1 MSTTS
6 SSANISATNNSVHT
20 LSASSVQPPPSFA
33 IRDFLKLLA
42 AGVLSGAGVSVVI
55 AGLTLVLANTA
66 KAGTLQKNETVN
78 AISTQALQAP
88 PALLKPVP
96 GGLYMGGG
104 CDRESVDAVER
115 DWRVKIDNNTAEV
128 RVMQT
133 FLMPADGPTVAFF
146 EATLSPKARL
156 IGLIAH
162 TPQKILS
169 GKVLD
174 MDDFTGLSCR
184 ELNKFRIHDALILWN
199 DEDTFFTD
207 QIMNLIPNETVVIE
221 YTYSVRTHLQNG
233 LNELTLALSTEER
246 EMFVA
251 TKPTL
256 ASGTVWVEWLG
267 VKPKRL
273 ANTPADMPADVA
285 LEEST
290 QGITGLSW
298 FTPLLAPA
306 TRLKLS
312 WEMAPPFLN
321 ARTANR

>member
-6 SSANISATNNSVHT
+6 SAANISATNNSVHT
-20 LSASSVQPPPSFA
+20 LSASSVPPQPSFA
-33 IRDFLKLLA
+33 IRDFLKMLA
-42 AGVLSGAGVSVVI
+42 AAVLSGAGVSVVI

-66 KAGTLQKNETVN
+66 EAGTRQKNATVD

-88 PALLKPVP
+88 PAHPVA
-96 GGLYMGGG
+96 GGLYIGGG

-115 DWRVKIDNNTAEV
+115 DWRVKIDSNTTEV
-128 RVMQT
+128 RVTQT

-146 EATLSPKARL
+146 EASLPPNAKL
-156 IGLIAH
+156 IGLTAH

-169 GKVLD
+169 GKVLK
-174 MDDFTGLSCR
+174 MDDIKGMNR
-184 ELNKFRIHDALILWN
+184 HELNKFRRHDALIMWN
-199 DEDTFFTD
+199 DEDTFSTD
-207 QIMNLIPNETVVIE
+207 QIMNLISNETVVIE
-221 YTYSVRTHLQNG
+221 YTYSVSTHLQNG

-251 TKPTL
+251 IKPNL
-256 ASGTVWVEWLG
+256 ASGTVWVEWLSAI
-267 VKPKRL
+267 PKRL
-273 ANTPADMPADVA
+273 VNTPADMPADVA
-285 LEEST
+285 VEEST

-298 FTPLLAPA
+298 FTPSLAPA

-321 ARTANR
+321 ARIANR